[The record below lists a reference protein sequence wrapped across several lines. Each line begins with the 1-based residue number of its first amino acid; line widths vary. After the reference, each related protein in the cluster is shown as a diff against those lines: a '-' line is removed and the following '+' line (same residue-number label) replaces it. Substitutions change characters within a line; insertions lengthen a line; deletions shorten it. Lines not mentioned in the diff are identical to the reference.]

1 MNLPRSISSISPDT
15 AHAVGAGSGLTGLAL
30 WTDFAQNM
38 TIFAGFVAAGL
49 AVAGAFF
56 YAAYW
61 ALKMYAKWH
70 RIKAGDFEE

>member
-1 MNLPRSISSISPDT
+1 MNMPRSFSSIPPDV

-70 RIKAGDFEE
+70 RIKSGDFEE